1 MTMNR
6 RTFTRRGALGAAFAS
21 VPIVSGCT
29 AQKRSGLDVL
39 IIGGGLSGLAAGW
52 ELKKGGFERFAVLE
66 ARDRVGGCTLN
77 QTVNGAPV
85 EAGATWIGGGQTAM
99 SDLCRELGIGVYPAY
114 WKGDALLVEGGLVHR
129 LSGDLGPPIREP
141 ALLAKVEALAKTVP
155 LGGPWNTP
163 GAVALEIGR
172 A

>member
-6 RTFTRRGALGAAFAS
+6 RTFTRLGALGAAFAS

-66 ARDRVGGCTLN
+66 ARDRVGGRTLN

-99 SDLCRELGIGVYPAY
+99 SDLRSEEHTSELQ
-114 WKGDALLVEGGLVHR
+114 ALMR
-129 LSGDLGPPIREP
+129 NS
-141 ALLAKVEALAKTVP
+141 
-155 LGGPWNTP
+155 
-163 GAVALEIGR
+163 
-172 A
+172 

>member
-1 MTMNR
+1 MR
-6 RTFTRRGALGAAFAS
+6 ISDWSSDVCSSDL
-21 VPIVSGCT
+21 SGCT

-66 ARDRVGGCTLN
+66 ARDRVGGRTLN

-114 WKGDALLVEGGLVHR
+114 WKGDALLVEGG
-129 LSGDLGPPIREP
+129 
-141 ALLAKVEALAKTVP
+141 
-155 LGGPWNTP
+155 
-163 GAVALEIGR
+163 
-172 A
+172 

>member
-6 RTFTRRGALGAAFAS
+6 RTFTRLGALGAAFAS

-66 ARDRVGGCTLN
+66 ARDRVGGRTLN

-85 EAGATWIGGGQTAM
+85 EAGANLIGGGQTAM
-99 SDLCRELGIGVYPAY
+99 SDLVPELGIGVKTARQR
-114 WKGDALLVEGGLVHR
+114 GG
-129 LSGDLGPPIREP
+129 
-141 ALLAKVEALAKTVP
+141 K
-155 LGGPWNTP
+155 
-163 GAVALEIGR
+163 
-172 A
+172 